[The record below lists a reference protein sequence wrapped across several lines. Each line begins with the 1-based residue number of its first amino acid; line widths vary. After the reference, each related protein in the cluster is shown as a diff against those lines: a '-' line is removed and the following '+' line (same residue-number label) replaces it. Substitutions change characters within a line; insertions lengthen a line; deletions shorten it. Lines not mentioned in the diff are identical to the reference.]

1 MVSLFDMQATSTAK
15 YQCAS
20 LTFMKAS
27 LASQDPPI
35 LFVPGEN
42 DSVQLSSGRDS
53 PVLDFTS

>member
-1 MVSLFDMQATSTAK
+1 MISLFDMQAASTAK

-27 LASQDPPI
+27 LASHDPPI

-42 DSVQLSSGRDS
+42 DSVQFPLSFNSS
-53 PVLDFTS
+53 VLDFAS